1 MKMNYL
7 KIAAL
12 SAVIATPFFTTGCD
26 RTISKDEKTTTH
38 DDGSTTTKEKTV
50 TQQSDGT
57 IQKTEETKKTPPSQ

>member
-1 MKMNYL
+1 MKNHYL

-12 SAVIATPFFTTGCD
+12 SAVIATPFFTTGCE

-50 TQQSDGT
+50 TQEPDGT
-57 IQKTEETKKTPPSQ
+57 IKKTDETKKTPSSQ